1 MKKANFGLDLSSR
14 VAVVG
19 PNGAGK
25 STMLN
30 LLIGKLRA
38 SNGYVQRNS
47 HLKFGIFTQHHAD
60 QLDLALSAIRNVQVA
75 FPEDNLE
82 GLAGVERV
90 RAHLGR
96 YGVVAELANKPVAL
110 MSGGQK
116 SRVSFAMITWKN
128 PHFLVLDEPTN
139 HLDLET
145 IDALSMACS
154 IFKGGIIVVSH
165 DQSFVEGCADEVW
178 EVDKQQGRV
187 LKGGLEEYKNK
198 VLRGLKAAGIA
209 SGGGGGESKR

>member
-1 MKKANFGLDLSSR
+1 MNDVTFRYSPENPIILNKANFGLDLSSR

-25 STMLN
+25 STLLK
-30 LLIGKLRA
+30 LLIGSLR
-38 SNGYVQRNS
+38 STSGYVQRNS
-47 HLKFGIFTQHHAD
+47 HLKFGVFTQHHAD
-60 QLDLALSAIRNVQVA
+60 QLDLALSPIRNVQVA

-82 GLAGVERV
+82 GLAGVEKV

-110 MSGGQK
+110 LSGGQK

-145 IDALSMACS
+145 IDALAMACS

-165 DQSFVEGCADEVW
+165 DQSFVEACADEVW
-178 EVDKQQGRV
+178 EVSEGKVTV
-187 LKGGLEEYKNK
+187 LKGGLEEYKRK
-198 VLRGLKAAGIA
+198 VLK
-209 SGGGGGESKR
+209 SFH